1 MRKSDKVVREGL
13 LEEGTLVHGP
23 AEGRP
28 EREALQ
34 VEARA
39 GQRSWG
45 RGALVRCGVRRR
57 AQPAPQAERR
67 SLNFF

>member
-1 MRKSDKVVREGL
+1 MIKSEKVVREGL

-39 GQRSWG
+39 GAEVLWQGCPGVWWG
-45 RGALVRCGVRRR
+45 EAESSTS
-57 AQPAPQAERR
+57 PAG
-67 SLNFF
+67 

>member
-39 GQRSWG
+39 GAEILGQGCPGVLWG
-45 RGALVRCGVRRR
+45 EAESSTS
-57 AQPAPQAERR
+57 PAG
-67 SLNFF
+67 

>member
-1 MRKSDKVVREGL
+1 MIKSDKVVREGL

-34 VEARA
+34 AEARA
-39 GQRSWG
+39 GAEVLGQGCPGVLWG
-45 RGALVRCGVRRR
+45 E
-57 AQPAPQAERR
+57 AESSTRPVG
-67 SLNFF
+67 